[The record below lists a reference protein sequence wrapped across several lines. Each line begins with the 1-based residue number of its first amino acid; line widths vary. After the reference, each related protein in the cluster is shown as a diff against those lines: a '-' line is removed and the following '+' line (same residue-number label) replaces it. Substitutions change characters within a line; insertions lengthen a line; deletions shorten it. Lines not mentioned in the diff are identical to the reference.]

1 MHRSSILLACFLL
14 CAALAAAQQ
23 TPPTGTTVDEL
34 VRAGIANNKDLAAIR
49 ERIAQMQGQA
59 RQARVRP
66 SATLELSGTTAEPFG
81 TADEHEY
88 GAGLSQSIE
97 TFGKRGKR
105 AHVADLAVSM
115 AQAEADERAAQLAY
129 EIRAAYAVLLSERRK
144 LKQLDTLIALNQ
156 ETLRLTQARVKE
168 GDVAALEA
176 NLLRVEISRSGLA
189 RRSAQG
195 RLVSSENDLRRL
207 AGLSRDAVVADAD
220 FVPPPTAPLDALQQQ
235 AFKQRADLNSARLE
249 EQQQAAGIALAHA
262 EWKPDVTVSAAYN
275 RQSTA
280 FDGLYAVN
288 AAGAP
293 SPIRDQVSAL
303 SFGVSIP
310 LRTPRNNAG
319 AVQAAGARAAEARL
333 HREQLEHAIPLE
345 VESAYERWRSA
356 QDAVQLLEAGVLNAS
371 VANLAV
377 MREAYSLGQLR
388 LLDVLNEQR
397 RLTDTQ
403 MQFIDAQAD
412 LARTWAELERA
423 SGGLLP

>member
-1 MHRSSILLACFLL
+1 VCFLL
-14 CAALAAAQQ
+14 CSALAVAQQ
-23 TPPTGTTVDEL
+23 TPPTSTTVDEL
-34 VRAGIANNKDLAAIR
+34 VHTGIANNKDLAAIR

-66 SATLELSGTTAEPFG
+66 SPTLELSGATAEPFG
-81 TADEHEY
+81 TAHEHEY
-88 GAGLSQSIE
+88 GAGLSQPIE

-105 AHVADLAVSM
+105 VRVADIAVAM

-144 LKQLDTLIALNQ
+144 LKQLDSLIALNQ
-156 ETLRLTQARVKE
+156 ETLRLTEARVKE

-176 NLLRVEISRSGLA
+176 SLLKVEIGRSALA

-195 RLVSSENDLRRL
+195 RLVSAENELRRL
-207 AGLSRDAVVADAD
+207 TGLNRDAVVPDID
-220 FVPPPTAPLDALQQQ
+220 FAPPPATPLDALQQQ
-235 AFKQRADLNSARLE
+235 ALKQRADLNSARLE
-249 EQQQAAGIALAHA
+249 EQQQSAGLALTRA
-262 EWKPDVTVSAAYN
+262 EWKPDVTVSAAYS
-275 RQSTA
+275 RQNSA
-280 FDGLYAVN
+280 FEGLYAIN
-288 AAGAP
+288 GAGVT
-293 SPIRDQVSAL
+293 SPIRDQVNSL
-303 SFGVSIP
+303 NFSVSIP
-310 LRTPRNNAG
+310 LRTPRSNAG
-319 AVQAAGARAAEARL
+319 AVQAAGARTAEARL
-333 HREQLEHAIPLE
+333 RREQLEHAIPLE
-345 VESAYERWRSA
+345 VESAYERWRSTQDVA
-356 QDAVQLLEAGVLNAS
+356 QSLETSVLNAS
-371 VANLAV
+371 AANLAV